1 MSPALRS
8 LLAALAALAFGAATA
23 QGPAPEPAGRKVL
36 HLAFRSAESSLDPA
50 KVSDLYSRTVTPHIF
65 EALYQY
71 DHLARPIKVKPL
83 VAAAMPDV
91 SPDYRTWTVKVRP
104 GIYFQADPAFKGA
117 RREVVAQDFVY
128 PFQRIADPA
137 NKSPLWGWIDTY
149 KIVGL
154 AEARKAAIDSK
165 KPFDYDAPIEGVR
178 ALDRYTLQIRVTDPR
193 PRLINGLF
201 VGSDLLGAQA
211 REVVEF
217 YGEKIDQHPVGTG
230 PFRLKQWRRSSLIVL
245 ERNPD
250 YRERLYDAEPA
261 PDDAEGQALLARFK
275 GRRLPMV
282 DEVRVSIVPEAQPF
296 WLAFLNGQ
304 TDILGSSAG
313 SLPGEFVSQAMP
325 NGKLAPNLA
334 KRGIRAMR
342 QVNSDTGFIMF
353 NMEDPVV
360 GGYTPDKVALR
371 RAISLAYDNERDIRL
386 LRRGQAI
393 PAQSN
398 IVPHTTGYDPAYK
411 SEMSDYSPPRANALL
426 DLFGYVDRDGDGWRE
441 LPDGKPLVIQMASQ
455 PDDLTRKY
463 DELWKKSLKAVG
475 IRIEFKPAQW
485 PENLKAARA
494 GKIQFWQLGS
504 SAAGSDGQGALARL
518 FGPQAANQNLARFR
532 NPEFDRIY
540 ERMRVIPDGPEREQL
555 FLRAKQIAV
564 AFMPYRHTAHRMEAD
579 MLHAW
584 VDGYRRPLF
593 WQEWWHMVD
602 IDADKR
608 RQMGP
613 AA

>member
-1 MSPALRS
+1 M
-8 LLAALAALAFGAATA
+8 
-23 QGPAPEPAGRKVL
+23 
-36 HLAFRSAESSLDPA
+36 
-50 KVSDLYSRTVTPHIF
+50 
-65 EALYQY
+65 
-71 DHLARPIKVKPL
+71 
-83 VAAAMPDV
+83 
-91 SPDYRTWTVKVRP
+91 
-104 GIYFQADPAFKGA
+104 
-117 RREVVAQDFVY
+117 
-128 PFQRIADPA
+128 
-137 NKSPLWGWIDTY
+137 
-149 KIVGL
+149 
-154 AEARKAAIDSK
+154 
-165 KPFDYDAPIEGVR
+165 
-178 ALDRYTLQIRVTDPR
+178 
-193 PRLINGLF
+193 
-201 VGSDLLGAQA
+201 
-211 REVVEF
+211 
-217 YGEKIDQHPVGTG
+217 GTG

-441 LPDGKPLVIQMASQ
+441 LPDGKPLSLVRTTQ
-455 PDDLTRKY
+455 PEQINREFDL
-463 DELWKKSLKAVG
+463 LWKKSLEKIG
-475 IRIEFKPAQW
+475 IRTTFLVQSFA
-485 PENLKAARA
+485 ENLKAGRA
-494 GKIQFWQLGS
+494 GKFQVWALAG
-504 SAAGSDGQGALARL
+504 SAADPDGQGSLQR
-518 FGPQAANQNLARFR
+518 FDSTQAGGQNMARFR
-532 NPEFDRIY
+532 NDRMDEVY
-540 ERMRVIPDGPEREQL
+540 RRLSMLPDGPEREAL
-555 FLRAKQIAV
+555 FREAKMIGA
-564 AFMPYRHTAHRMEAD
+564 AFMPYRALQHRVSTD
-579 MLHAW
+579 IWHPW
-584 VDGYRRPLF
+584 VIGFRRPLF
-593 WQEWWHMVD
+593 WQEWWHLVD
-602 IDADKR
+602 VDL
-608 RQMGP
+608 
-613 AA
+613 AARPSD